1 MYVSLSLSLFLSLS
15 LSLSLFM
22 DPAFFCRFAVHSG
35 SSAEK
40 YENTQE
46 KTQKER
52 KEVNF
57 TKIFR
62 YFKLLRA
69 LFVFL
74 VGATSFSAP

>member
-1 MYVSLSLSLFLSLS
+1 MYVSLSF
-15 LSLSLFM
+15 FM
-22 DPAFFCRFAVHSG
+22 DPAFFCRLAVHRG

-57 TKIFR
+57 TKIFQ
-62 YFKLLRA
+62 YFKLSRA

>member
-1 MYVSLSLSLFLSLS
+1 MYVSLSF
-15 LSLSLFM
+15 FM
-22 DPAFFCRFAVHSG
+22 DPAFFYRLAVHRG

-57 TKIFR
+57 TKIF
-62 YFKLLRA
+62 KLSRA

-74 VGATSFSAP
+74 VGSTSFSAL